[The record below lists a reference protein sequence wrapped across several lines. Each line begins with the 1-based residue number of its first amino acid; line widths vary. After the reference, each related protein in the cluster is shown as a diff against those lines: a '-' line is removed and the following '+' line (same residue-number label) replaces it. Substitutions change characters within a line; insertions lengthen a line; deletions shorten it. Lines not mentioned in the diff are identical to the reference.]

1 MNWKEAADIINQEA
15 EAVRFTP
22 EKEVIRLYKHQIV
35 PSGMGTAGQ
44 AFTTMVFAQGDLRC
58 LNSYGVLCMA
68 RLVDDPNFSLE
79 QMKILFRELV
89 PLSAEFLYTCGL
101 EKVWTLSKMAMD
113 ALDTCNTKADF
124 KELIDALAFY
134 LSVLNGWSLI
144 MFPWYIGELFPHKKA
159 EDVKEAAEM
168 LCIR

>member
-1 MNWKEAADIINQEA
+1 MNWKEVSNIINQEA
-15 EAVRFTP
+15 EAIRFTP
-22 EKEVIRLYKHQIV
+22 EKEIVRLYKHQIV

-79 QMKILFRELV
+79 QMKIMFREFV

-101 EKVWTLSKMAMD
+101 EKVWTLSKMALE
-113 ALDTCNTKADF
+113 ALDTCETKADF
-124 KELIDALAFY
+124 KELIDSLAFY

-144 MFPWYIGELFPHKKA
+144 MFPWYIGELFPQAKA
-159 EDVKEAAEM
+159 DDVKEKAEM
-168 LCIR
+168 LGLL

>member
-1 MNWKEAADIINQEA
+1 MNWKETTDIINREA
-15 EAVRFTP
+15 EAIRFTP
-22 EKEVIRLYKHQIV
+22 EKEITRLYKHQIV

-68 RLVDDPNFSLE
+68 RLVDDPTFTLE
-79 QMKILFRELV
+79 QMKRMFRELV

-101 EKVWTLSKMAMD
+101 EKVWKLSRLALE
-113 ALDTCNTKADF
+113 ALDTCETKADF
-124 KELIDALAFY
+124 KELVDALAFY

-144 MFPWYIGELFPHKKA
+144 LFPWYIGELFPQKKA
-159 EDVKEAAEM
+159 EDVREAAGM
-168 LCIR
+168 LGIA

>member
-15 EAVRFTP
+15 EAIRFTP
-22 EKEVIRLYKHQIV
+22 EPEVIRLYKHQIV

-68 RLVDDPNFSLE
+68 RLVDNPHFSLE
-79 QMKILFRELV
+79 QMKLMARELV

-101 EKVWTLSKMAMD
+101 EKVWTLSKMALD
-113 ALDTCNTKADF
+113 ALDTCETKADF

-134 LSVLNGWSLI
+134 LSTLNGWSLI
-144 MFPWYIGELFPHKKA
+144 MFPWYIGELFPHKKV

-168 LCIR
+168 LGLL

>member
-1 MNWKEAADIINQEA
+1 MNWKEAADCINKEA

-22 EKEVIRLYKHQIV
+22 EKEIIRLYKHQIV
-35 PSGMGTAGQ
+35 PSGMGTGGQ
-44 AFTTMVFAQGDLRC
+44 AFSTMVFAQGDLRC

-68 RLVDDPNFSLE
+68 RLVDDPSFSLE
-79 QMKILFRELV
+79 QMKIMFREFV

-101 EKVWTLSKMAMD
+101 EKVWTFSKMAMD
-113 ALDTCNTKADF
+113 ALDTCETKADF
-124 KELIDALAFY
+124 KELIDSLAFY

-159 EDVKEAAEM
+159 EDVKEAVEM
-168 LCIR
+168 LGIQ